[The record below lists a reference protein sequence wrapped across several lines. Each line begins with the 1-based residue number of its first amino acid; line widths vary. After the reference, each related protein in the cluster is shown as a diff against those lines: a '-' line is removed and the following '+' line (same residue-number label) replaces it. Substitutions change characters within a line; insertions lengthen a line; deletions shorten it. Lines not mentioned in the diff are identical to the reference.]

1 MKKFILF
8 LFALAIVSFS
18 CNKDDDDPTVVV
30 NPTVVTADSLNPTQT
45 QWGWTLE
52 YTRTNCGSCGA
63 TGGPLLYDLLALG
76 NVVGVAAHCAGSTDP
91 MVTTIY
97 QGFYSDRPSGGGI
110 PSFWVGDE
118 KVSTGGT
125 DAVDEMNTLLGK
137 TPCAGVDISFSI
149 SGNKMT
155 VKTKSKFFSAET
167 GDFLLSVYI
176 LEDGIDGSES
186 SGLYNQSGAGV
197 YTHRCVLR
205 AASLDN
211 VYGEALATNPAN
223 DKVVEK
229 TYEFTLDSE
238 WTAANCY
245 PAAMIWKYD
254 SSADPEHVFINAI
267 KKK

>member
-8 LFALAIVSFS
+8 LFALAIVSFA
-18 CNKDDDDPTVVV
+18 CNKDKDGDDEPEG
-30 NPTVVTADSLNPTQT
+30 LNPTQT

-63 TGGPLLYDLLALG
+63 TGGPLLVDLLSQG
-76 NVVGVAAHCAGSTDP
+76 SGKVVGVAAHCSGSTDP
-91 MVTTIY
+91 MVTSIY
-97 QGFYSDRPSGGGI
+97 SGFYSDRPSGGGI
-110 PSFWVGDE
+110 PSFWVGDK
-118 KVSTGGT
+118 KVSNGGSV
-125 DAVDEMNTLLGK
+125 AVNEMITLLGK
-137 TPCAGVDISFSI
+137 TPCAGVDVSFSI

-167 GDFLLSVYI
+167 GEFLLSVYI
-176 LEDGIDGSES
+176 LEDGIDGGES
-186 SGLYNQSGAGV
+186 SGLYNQSGAGD

-245 PAAMIWKYD
+245 PAAMIWKFD
-254 SSADPEHVFINAI
+254 STADPEHVFINAI
-267 KKK
+267 KKKEAE